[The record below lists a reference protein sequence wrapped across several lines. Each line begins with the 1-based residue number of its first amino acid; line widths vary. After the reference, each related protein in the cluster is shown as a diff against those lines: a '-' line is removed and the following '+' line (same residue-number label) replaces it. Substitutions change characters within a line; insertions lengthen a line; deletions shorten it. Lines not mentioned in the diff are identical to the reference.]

1 MQAPNEIS
9 AVRRAYDV
17 LRKAADAKPYL
28 DADAR
33 EDLLSRLE
41 KMLLKHRDDIVK
53 AISDDFGHRVETES
67 LLADVF
73 LPLDGVRYA
82 KKHVRE
88 WMHRRTVGV
97 HPLYIPSHGYIEP
110 IPLGVVAI
118 LSPWN
123 YPVNLALGPAAAAFA
138 AGNRVLI
145 KPSELTP
152 KTSALLAQ
160 MVSDFFR
167 PEECSVVV
175 GGPDTAKE
183 VTALPFDHLLFT
195 GSTQTGRLVAKAAAE
210 NLVPTTL
217 ELGGKSPALVHGSY
231 DLDRAAARI
240 ALGKTYNAGQTCIA
254 PDYALVP
261 RAKADAFAEK
271 LKGFIKKQHPDGK
284 GYTTMASDRGLKRM
298 ESLLTDAKSKGA
310 RVIETFT
317 AQAGSRAFA
326 PVILLDVKDDMQV
339 MQEEVFGPILPV
351 ETYENVDEAIAKINA
366 RPRPLAFYYFDDD
379 QDRVDNVLHRV
390 TSGGVCV
397 NDTLAHFIQEELPF
411 GGVGASGMGA
421 YHGFK
426 GFETFSH
433 FRSVLVASRVG
444 SAYNTLRPP
453 YSTLVKKTVDFLI
466 GGLRGL
472 TR

>member
-1 MQAPNEIS
+1 MQAPNETS

-17 LRKAADAKPYL
+17 LRKAANAKPFL
-28 DADAR
+28 DVEAR
-33 EDLLSRLE
+33 EDLLARLE
-41 KMLLKHRDDIVK
+41 KMLLKHRDDITK
-53 AISDDFGHRVETES
+53 AISDDFGHRNETES
-67 LLADVF
+67 LVADVF
-73 LPLDGVRYA
+73 LPLDGVRDA
-82 KKHVRE
+82 RKHVRE

-97 HPLYIPSHGYIEP
+97 HPLFIPSHAFIEP
-110 IPLGVVAI
+110 VPLGVVAI

-123 YPVNLALGPAAAAFA
+123 YPVNLALAPAAAAFA

-167 PEECSVVV
+167 PEECSVVL
-175 GGPDTAKE
+175 GGPDVARE

-217 ELGGKSPALVHGSY
+217 ELGGKSPALVHDSY
-231 DLDRAAARI
+231 DLERAAARI
-240 ALGKTYNAGQTCIA
+240 AVGKAYNAGQTCIA

-261 RAKADAFAEK
+261 KAKADAFAEK
-271 LKGFIKKQHPDGK
+271 LKGLMFKQHPDGK
-284 GYTTMASDRGLKRM
+284 EFTTLASDRGFKRM
-298 ESLLTDAKSKGA
+298 EALLADAKAKGA
-310 RVIETFT
+310 RVVETFIAPKGT
-317 AQAGSRAFA
+317 RVFA

-339 MQEEVFGPILPV
+339 MQEEIFGPILPV
-351 ETYENVDEAIAKINA
+351 ETYETLDEAISKING

-379 QDRVDNVLHRV
+379 HDRVDDVLHRV
-390 TSGGVCV
+390 TSGGACI
-397 NDTLAHFIQEELPF
+397 NDTLGHFAQEELPF

-421 YHGFK
+421 YHGYK

-433 FRSVLVASRVG
+433 FRSVLMSSRAG
-444 SAYNTLRPP
+444 SAYNTLKPP

-466 GGLRGL
+466 SGLKGL

>member
-1 MQAPNEIS
+1 MQAPNETS

-17 LRKAADAKPYL
+17 LRKAANTKPFL
-28 DADAR
+28 DADTR
-33 EDLLSRLE
+33 EDLLSRME

-53 AISDDFGHRVETES
+53 AINEDFGHRNETES
-67 LLADVF
+67 LVADVF
-73 LPLDGVRYA
+73 LPLDGVRDA

-97 HPLYIPSHGYIEP
+97 HPLFIPSHAFIEP
-110 IPLGVVAI
+110 VPLGVVAI

-123 YPVNLALGPAAAAFA
+123 YPVNLALAPAAAAFA

-152 KTSALLAQ
+152 KTSALIAQ

-167 PEECSVVV
+167 PEECSVVL
-175 GGPDTAKE
+175 GGPDVARE
-183 VTALPFDHLLFT
+183 VTSLPFDHLLFT

-210 NLVPTTL
+210 NLMPTTL
-217 ELGGKSPALVHGSY
+217 ELGGKSPALVHDSY
-231 DLDRAAARI
+231 DLERAAARI
-240 ALGKTYNAGQTCIA
+240 ALGKTYNGGQTCIA
-254 PDYALVP
+254 PDYAQVP

-271 LKGFIKKQHPDGK
+271 LKGIIGKQYPNGA
-284 GYTTMASDRGLKRM
+284 GFTTMASDRGFKRM
-298 ESLLTDAKSKGA
+298 EALVADAKEKGA
-310 RVIETFT
+310 RVVETFK
-317 AQAGSRAFA
+317 APAGTRAFA

-339 MQEEVFGPILPV
+339 MQEEIFGPILPV
-351 ETYENVDEAIAKINA
+351 ETYDNVDEAIAKING

-379 QDRVDNVLHRV
+379 HDRVDSVLHRV
-390 TSGGVCV
+390 TSGGACI
-397 NDTLAHFIQEELPF
+397 NDTLGHFAQEELPF
-411 GGVGASGMGA
+411 GGVGASGTGA
-421 YHGFK
+421 YHGYK

-433 FRSVLVASRVG
+433 FRSVLMSSRAG

-466 GGLRGL
+466 SGLKGL